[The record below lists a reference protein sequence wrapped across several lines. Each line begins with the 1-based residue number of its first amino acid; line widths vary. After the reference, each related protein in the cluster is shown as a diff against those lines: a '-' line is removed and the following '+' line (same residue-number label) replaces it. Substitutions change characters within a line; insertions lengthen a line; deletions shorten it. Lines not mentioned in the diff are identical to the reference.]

1 MRELNRSQLS
11 RLVTRRIARLASI
24 FVSLLVPVLV
34 PIAVAGLLAGGCAQS
49 ADPGPAS
56 RSNATG
62 AARSASGFETP
73 PYYRV
78 DGGSGATILLLGT
91 IHIGPPEG
99 WKLSPA
105 IESGLARADKIA
117 LEVDLRLAN
126 EESVSNVVANVALLP
141 PGTTLANVVAPETA
155 KLLEQENETLTRMG
169 FPNGMRNRMKP
180 WFIAVGISESIYAES
195 GLSGKA
201 ATEQHVLGALGLRP
215 LIGLE
220 TFEEQLAIFDNL
232 PPALQDLMLRD
243 TIERLDDAKEEIA
256 ELLQAWRTGD
266 DATLARLARE
276 GVDELPELDRFYD
289 ILLGER
295 NRRWVTK
302 LRPLLAG
309 RDHRGETV
317 LVAVGA
323 LHLVGKDSLVE
334 QLRAAGFRVEPIPQL
349 KNGAQPLADGRP
361 AAPQG

>member
-1 MRELNRSQLS
+1 MRELTRSQLS
-11 RLVTRRIARLASI
+11 RLVT
-24 FVSLLVPVLV
+24 LLVPTV
-34 PIAVAGLLAGGCAQS
+34 VAGLLAGGCAQS
-49 ADPGPAS
+49 TDPGPAS
-56 RSNATG
+56 TSNATG
-62 AARSASGFETP
+62 AARSASQFETP

-78 DGGSGATILLLGT
+78 DGGSGATLLLLGT

-117 LEVDLRLAN
+117 LELDPRLAT
-126 EESVSNVVANVALLP
+126 EESVSNLLANMVLLP
-141 PGTTLANVVAPETA
+141 PGTTLATVLSPETA
-155 KLLEQENETLTRMG
+155 KLLDEEDEALTRMG
-169 FPNGMRNRMKP
+169 FPRARRNGMKP

-201 ATEQHVLGALGLRP
+201 ATEQQVLGALGLRP

-220 TFEEQLAIFDNL
+220 TFEEQLGIFDKL
-232 PPALQDLMLRD
+232 PPTLQDLMLRD
-243 TIERLDDAKEEIA
+243 TVERLDDAKAEIA

-266 DATLARLARE
+266 EATLARLARE

-289 ILLGER
+289 ILLGDR
-295 NRRWVTK
+295 NRRWVAK

-309 RDHRGETV
+309 REHRGETV

-334 QLRAAGFRVEPIPQL
+334 QLRAAGFRVEAIDQT
-349 KNGAQPLADGRP
+349 KNGVQPVAEGRP
-361 AAPQG
+361 AAPRG